1 MMARRTLGIEVGS
14 SSIRGVCVS
23 KSWRQTGLDDHFTI
37 DFPAAYEAAEAAPLL
52 GDRLDELSF
61 PCDHAVLSFNDCQAL
76 LHPLSFPFTDLDK
89 IREVAGFELESQLPI
104 SLADYAWDILPL
116 GPGQAGEQSVLAVL
130 YPLDR
135 VHSWVEQLQ
144 SLGLK
149 VFKVEIR
156 AAALAEWLKNIPNP
170 GHNSSLVFYADQETT
185 HLIWIQKQRLLSLRC
200 LSFGIRHIHDELAE
214 KGLLES
220 EKDLQSKSLDL
231 SGSSAGIWEQAPSFG
246 QLLRE
251 TSMTLMAAQGQ
262 EAPHNII
269 FSSPVSKTSG
279 LGDALAAAL
288 ELEIQELP
296 KAKVPF
302 SLLHESPSS
311 HLPAIVSAV
320 AGHRDGRDFNLL
332 QSIPGFHEQNGALR
346 PHLRFVFLSL
356 AAILLSWG
364 LAFGLDIYQH
374 KSRLQELNKQLS
386 TAFEEIVPDA
396 AASVNPL
403 QYTSVVKD
411 RIQKLQNRGRGDNQA
426 FVSASQTLEAVSS
439 SLSREAEVRIT
450 LFALDGTGLRMEG
463 LAPDFKTVDAVKNA
477 LENAN
482 LVREVNITGANAAQ
496 DGGGITFGLSLNL
509 REKL

>member
-1 MMARRTLGIEVGS
+1 MSRRILGIEIGS
-14 SSIRGVCVS
+14 NSIRGACVS
-23 KSWRQTGLDDHFTI
+23 KSWRQTRLEDHFTI
-37 DFPAAYEAAEAAPLL
+37 DLPAVYEVSEAAPLL
-52 GDRLDELSF
+52 RDRLDELSF

-76 LHPLSFPFTDLDK
+76 LHPLSFPFTDQGK

-116 GPGQAGEQSVLAVL
+116 GPGQTGGQSVLAVL
-130 YPLDR
+130 YPLDI
-135 VHSWVEQLQ
+135 VHSWVKQLQ
-144 SLGLK
+144 ALGLT
-149 VFKVEIR
+149 VFKAEIR
-156 AAALAEWLKNIPNP
+156 ATALAEWLKNFPVSGP
-170 GHNSSLVFYADQETT
+170 NSSLAFFADEQTI
-185 HLIWIQKQRLLSLRC
+185 HLLWIQNQRLISIRC
-200 LSFGIRHIHDELAE
+200 LPFGIRHIHDEMGQ

-220 EKDLQSKSLDL
+220 EKDPQSAASNLFAL
-231 SGSSAGIWEQAPSFG
+231 SPGIWEQAPSFG

-251 TSMTLMAAQGQ
+251 ASMTLMAAQSQ

-269 FSSPVSKTSG
+269 FSSPVPKTSG

-288 ELEIQELP
+288 ELEILEP
-296 KAKVPF
+296 SKATPPF
-302 SLLHESPSS
+302 SLLQESPPS

-320 AGHRDGRDFNLL
+320 AGHRNGKDFNLL
-332 QSIPGFHEQNGALR
+332 QSTHGVHEQNRVLR

-364 LAFGLDIYQH
+364 LTFGLDIYKH
-374 KSRLQELNKQLS
+374 KSRLQELNEQLS
-386 TAFEEIVPDA
+386 TVFEEIAPDA

-411 RIQKLQNRGRGDNQA
+411 RIQKLQNRGRGENQA
-426 FVSASQTLEAVSS
+426 FVSASRTLEVVSS
-439 SLSREAEVRIT
+439 SLSPEAEVQIT
-450 LFALDGTGLRMEG
+450 LFALDGTRLRMDG

-477 LENAN
+477 LEDAD

-509 REKL
+509 REKQ